1 MGRILKLSGLLQS
14 LAGGL
19 IVSCQAPDADPFRDA
34 VSMARFAQAAVRGG
48 AVGIRANSARD
59 VAAVRRAVNVPI
71 IGIQKRGQ
79 VDGKVLITPSF
90 EDARDLADAGAS
102 IVAVECTVRA
112 QRSGALGLVRRIRAE
127 LAVPVMADI
136 ATVEEAIA
144 AEEAGVELVASTMRG
159 YTEETEH
166 LRVFDPGFIA
176 ALVARL
182 QIPVLAEGRVDTPQ
196 QAAEALRAGAYAVI
210 VGTAIT
216 RPEVITKRF
225 AAALEGT
232 NRVAE
237 ATVIGIDLGGT
248 NTKTGI
254 LTGRTLVSQS
264 AVPTPAIGR
273 DALLKHLID
282 IAARKVE
289 EARQAGNP
297 AKAIGIATA
306 GWVDPVSGRIVYAT
320 DNLPGWTGTPL
331 VREFEAAL
339 ELPVAIENDV
349 YSLAIAERHFGAGRG
364 VADFVCLALGTGVGG
379 GCYSGGR
386 LVRGAHSL
394 ASAIGHIAIG
404 HIDMNQMAE
413 PCNCGLRGCLESY
426 TSAAALVR
434 YAQGEYSSAEEVIRA
449 ARAGEGTA
457 QHALRKYAEYL
468 AIGMASIVQLLDPEV
483 FILAGGIAQGND
495 ILLDNLNELL
505 PRFIMAAKMRRL
517 RVCASQLEY
526 YGGVYGAGIVAR
538 EKLRQCHH

>member
-1 MGRILKLSGLLQS
+1 MSGLLQS
-14 LAGGL
+14 LAGSL

-34 VSMARFAQAAVRGG
+34 ASIARFAQAAVRGG
-48 AVGIRANSARD
+48 AAGIRANSAGD
-59 VAAVRRAVNVPI
+59 VVAVRRVVDVPV
-71 IGIQKRGQ
+71 IGIQKRRQ
-79 VDGKVLITPSF
+79 ADGKVLITPSF
-90 EDARDLADAGAS
+90 QDARDLVEAGAA
-102 IVAVECTVRA
+102 IVAVECTARA
-112 QRSGALGLVRRIRAE
+112 QRSGALELVRRIRAE
-127 LAVPVMADI
+127 LGAPVMADI

-166 LRVFDPGFIA
+166 VRVFQPEFIA

-182 QIPVLAEGRVDTPQ
+182 RIPVLAEGRVDTPQ
-196 QAAEALRAGAYAVI
+196 QAAEALRAGAHAVI

-225 AAALEGT
+225 VAALRENIG
-232 NRVAE
+232 VAE
-237 ATVIGIDLGGT
+237 ATVVGIDLGGT
-248 NTKTGI
+248 KTKAGI
-254 LTGRTLVSQS
+254 LAGRILESQS
-264 AVPTPAIGR
+264 AVPTPTIGR
-273 DALLKHLID
+273 DALLQHLID

-297 AKAIGIATA
+297 PKAIGIATA
-306 GWVDPVSGRIVYAT
+306 GWVDPDSGRIAYAT
-320 DNLPGWTGTPL
+320 DNLPGWTGAPL
-331 VREFEAAL
+331 VREIEDAL
-339 ELPVAIENDV
+339 RLPVAIENDV

-364 VADFVCLALGTGVGG
+364 VDDFVCLTLGTGVGG

-394 ASAIGHIAIG
+394 AGAIGHIAIG

-434 YAQGEYSSAEEVIRA
+434 YAQGEYQSAEEVIRA
-449 ARAGEGTA
+449 ARVGADTA
-457 QHALRKYAEYL
+457 RHALRQYAEYL
-468 AIGMASIVQLLDPEV
+468 AMGMASIVHLLDPEV
-483 FILAGGIAQGND
+483 FILAGGIAQDND

-505 PRFIMAAKMRRL
+505 PRFVIAAKMRRL
-517 RVCASQLEY
+517 RVCASRLGY

-538 EKLRQCHH
+538 EKLRQYHH